1 MRKVRNVFGVECKKV
16 ILKGSFPVFVIAV
29 VLMCLFIP
37 IFTDDGSVTNYFAVL
52 FTVSVE
58 EFAMSD
64 SLRLTSVMG
73 NVISGYFTMFAPM
86 IVSLVILPVLCEEKE
101 SGMVRYILPRC
112 GKKAA
117 VIGDFLASVVS
128 GGLVIV
134 AGYLLFF
141 IIIAIHSYFIM
152 GIDGILMD
160 MQEIQEMIIII
171 IGVWSYGMICA
182 VWTYLVSIFLRN
194 RYLLACIPYIFL
206 YLLDRMIN
214 SISYEALEDNLL
226 KRWFVQ
232 SFGVGYLFI
241 DFRYMFRIAMV
252 YAVMSI
258 LIILLHLFVL
268 QRRTDCG
275 Q

>member
-1 MRKVRNVFGVECKKV
+1 MKKVRNVFWVECKKV
-16 ILKGSFPVFVIAV
+16 ILKGSFPIFAIAV

-117 VIGDFLASVVS
+117 VIGDFFASVVS

-134 AGYLLFF
+134 
-141 IIIAIHSYFIM
+141 
-152 GIDGILMD
+152 
-160 MQEIQEMIIII
+160 
-171 IGVWSYGMICA
+171 
-182 VWTYLVSIFLRN
+182 
-194 RYLLACIPYIFL
+194 
-206 YLLDRMIN
+206 
-214 SISYEALEDNLL
+214 
-226 KRWFVQ
+226 
-232 SFGVGYLFI
+232 VGYLFI

-252 YAVMSI
+252 YVVMSI